1 MAIGQDY
8 MDYFFPIAWA
18 AVDKETSRTWSWFL
32 VLWKQS
38 LDFKDG
44 DGVTFI
50 SDMQKVSNFNFFFLS
65 VFFCQVHFFHN
76 CCLMNLHELI
86 DAKNIVVLEARHRF
100 CARHIGVK
108 NKRVDKQRSLCGGVF
123 GPHMKKTLRIN

>member
-1 MAIGQDY
+1 MLVAIGQDY

-50 SDMQKVSNFNFFFLS
+50 SDMQKLG
-65 VFFCQVHFFHN
+65 
-76 CCLMNLHELI
+76 I
-86 DAKNIVVLEARHRF
+86 DFVQGILV
-100 CARHIGVK
+100 
-108 NKRVDKQRSLCGGVF
+108 
-123 GPHMKKTLRIN
+123 